1 MTEGDLAKS
10 LALSGPSVVG
20 RVRYDVFPL
29 EGKLLNVREAT
40 LQEIRK
46 NAEIN
51 NLIEI
56 LGLDY
61 GKQCDDEA
69 DLKNLRYNLVLVLSD
84 QHGDNTIM
92 IINFIHRFWL
102 QLLRHKIV
110 DLLKIPNGM
119 ASGASISS
127 EIRKYRMGLVY
138 EGEEAV
144 GRALDS
150 FLGPD
155 HIRFRTEF
163 LVDLLFNGTR
173 EQHHGVIGYTNLIS
187 SWYRSR

>member
-1 MTEGDLAKS
+1 LTEGDLAKS